1 MKVIEVDAENRGLIK
16 KIFNNEVESFGVMGG
31 ADMWMIM
38 SFIRY
43 GKLYVLLD
51 ENNEL
56 LSVAQFQ
63 GVLGKKEVFLYG
75 FSTSLKERGKGY
87 GKILLEECHNKL
99 KMLEIEKI
107 YLTVDPENI
116 QAINMYEKAGY
127 LIEELQKNEYGTGID
142 RYLMIKKL
150 LWLLDKNTK
159 KVYIKLKRIITK
171 L

>member
-116 QAINMYEKAGY
+116 QAINMYKKAGY
-127 LIEELQKNEYGTGID
+127 LIEELQKDEYGKGID

-150 LWLLDKNTK
+150 L
-159 KVYIKLKRIITK
+159 
-171 L
+171 

>member
-99 KMLEIEKI
+99 KLLEIEKI

-127 LIEELQKNEYGTGID
+127 LIEELQKDEYGTGID

-150 LWLLDKNTK
+150 L
-159 KVYIKLKRIITK
+159 
-171 L
+171 

>member
-1 MKVIEVDAENRGLIK
+1 MKVIEVDAKNRELIK
-16 KIFNNEVESFGVMGG
+16 KIFDNELESFGVMGG

-38 SFIRY
+38 SFSRY
-43 GKLYVLLD
+43 GKLYVLL
-51 ENNEL
+51 NESNDL

-116 QAINMYEKAGY
+116 QAINMYKKAGY
-127 LIEELQKNEYGTGID
+127 LIEELQKDEYGKGID

-150 LWLLDKNTK
+150 L
-159 KVYIKLKRIITK
+159 
-171 L
+171 